1 MDPVDPRGPT
11 GRLRGKAAII
21 TGGEGSIGMA
31 TARAFV
37 AEGARVC
44 LTGLV
49 TEELRAGAAELGPAA
64 IFVPADVTSSAQVK
78 TAVSRA
84 VEVFGRLDVV
94 VSNAGISG
102 VIVPVADYPEDVF
115 DEVLA
120 VHVRGS
126 FLVCKHALPYLDSG
140 ASVIITSSVV
150 GLTSDAGIC
159 AYATAKHALVGL
171 MRTLAKETAP
181 RGIRVNTIHPGPVD
195 NEFQHRIEIAATG
208 AERDQAAAV
217 FEGSIPLARH
227 AAPDEV
233 ARAMLFL
240 ASDDS
245 SFVTGATLT
254 VDGGMSI

>member
-1 MDPVDPRGPT
+1 MAPSR
-11 GRLRGKAAII
+11 RLQGKAAII
-21 TGGEGSIGMA
+21 TGGEGSIGLA
-31 TARAFV
+31 TARAL
-37 AEGARVC
+37 AGEGARVR
-44 LTGLV
+44 LLGLV
-49 TEELRAGAAELGPAA
+49 EDELRAGASSLGDAGSWA
-64 IFVPADVTSSAQVK
+64 VADVTDSVQVK
-78 TAVSRA
+78 TAIA
-84 VEVFGRLDVV
+84 AAAEEFGRLDMV

-102 VIVPVADYPEDVF
+102 VIAPVADYPEDVF
-115 DEVLA
+115 DQVLA

-126 FLVCKHALPYLDSG
+126 FLVCKHALPYLEAG
-140 ASVIITSSVV
+140 ASIVITSSVV

-195 NEFQHRIEIAATG
+195 NEFQHRIEVAATG
-208 AERDQAAAV
+208 ADRGQAAAI
-217 FEGSIPLARH
+217 FERFIPLGRH

-240 ASDDS
+240 ASDQS
-245 SFVTGATLT
+245 SFVTGATLA

>member
-1 MDPVDPRGPT
+1 MGVVAPSR
-11 GRLRGKAAII
+11 RLQGKAAII

-31 TARAFV
+31 TARALV

-44 LTGLV
+44 LVGLV
-49 TEELRAGAAELGPAA
+49 ADELQAGAASLGDAASWTVADVTDSTAVKAAVAGAAEA
-64 IFVPADVTSSAQVK
+64 
-78 TAVSRA
+78 
-84 VEVFGRLDVV
+84 FGRLDVV

-102 VIVPVADYPEDVF
+102 VIAPVADYPEEVF
-115 DEVLA
+115 DQVLA

-126 FLVCKHALPYLDSG
+126 FLVCKYALPYLEPG
-140 ASVIITSSVV
+140 ASIVITSSVV

-195 NEFQHRIEIAATG
+195 NEFQHRIEMAATG
-208 AERDQAAAV
+208 ADRDRAASI
-217 FEGSIPLARH
+217 FDQFIPLARH

-233 ARAMLFL
+233 GRAMLFL
-240 ASDDS
+240 ASDES
-245 SFVTGATLT
+245 SFITGATLA

>member
-1 MDPVDPRGPT
+1 MDPAGPT
-11 GRLRGKAAII
+11 GRLHGKAAII

-37 AEGARVC
+37 AEGARVG
-44 LTGLV
+44 LVGLV
-49 TEELRAGAAELGPAA
+49 TEELRSGAAELGEGA
-64 IFVPADVTSSAQVK
+64 IYVPADVTSSAQVK
-78 TAVSRA
+78 QAVARA
-84 VEVFGRLDVV
+84 AEVFGRLDVV

-102 VIVPVADYPEDVF
+102 VIAPVADYPEDVF

-126 FLVCKHALPYLDSG
+126 FLVCKHSLPYLERG

-171 MRTLAKETAP
+171 MRTLAKEAAP

-195 NEFQHRIEIAATG
+195 NEFQHRIEVAATG
-208 AERDQAAAV
+208 AGRDQAARL
-217 FEGSIPLARH
+217 FEGFIPLARH
-227 AAPDEV
+227 ATPDEI
-233 ARAMLFL
+233 ARGMLFL

>member
-1 MDPVDPRGPT
+1 MAHN
-11 GRLRGKAAII
+11 GRLQGKAAII

-37 AEGARVC
+37 AEGARVS
-44 LTGLV
+44 LV
-49 TEELRAGAAELGPAA
+49 GIGADALRAGAASLGTSATWA
-64 IFVPADVTSSAQVK
+64 VADVTDPVAVK
-78 TAVSRA
+78 AAIAAAADR
-84 VEVFGRLDVV
+84 FGRLDVV

-102 VIVPVADYPEDVF
+102 VIAPVADYPEDVF
-115 DEVLA
+115 DQVLA

-126 FLVCKHALPYLDSG
+126 FLVCKYSLPHLQSG
-140 ASVIITSSVV
+140 ASIIITSSVV
-150 GLTSDAGIC
+150 GLTSDAGVC

-171 MRTLAKETAP
+171 MRTLAKEVAP

-195 NEFQHRIEIAATG
+195 NEFQHRIEVAATG
-208 AERDQAAAV
+208 TDRDDASRT
-217 FEGSIPLARH
+217 FDSFIPLARH

-233 ARAMLFL
+233 GRAMLFL

-245 SFVTGATLT
+245 SFVTGTTLA

>member
-1 MDPVDPRGPT
+1 MAIMGT
-11 GRLRGKAAII
+11 GRLRDKAAII

-37 AEGARVC
+37 DEGARVC
-44 LTGLV
+44 LVGL
-49 TEELRAGAAELGPAA
+49 TADELRDGAASLGGAA
-64 IFVPADVTSSAQVK
+64 TWAVADVADSRQVK
-78 TAVSRA
+78 TAVARA
-84 VEVFGRLDVV
+84 ADAFGRLDVV

-102 VIVPVADYPEDVF
+102 VIAPVADYPEDVF
-115 DEVLA
+115 DQVLA

-126 FLVCKHALPYLDSG
+126 FLVCKHTLPYLGPG
-140 ASVIITSSVV
+140 ASIVITSSVV
-150 GLTSDAGIC
+150 GLTSAPGIC

-171 MRTLAKETAP
+171 MRTLARETAP

-195 NEFQHRIEIAATG
+195 NEFQHRIEVAATG
-208 AERDQAAAV
+208 AERDRAAAA
-217 FEGSIPLARH
+217 FEELIPLARH

-240 ASDDS
+240 ASDES
-245 SFVTGATLT
+245 SFVTGTTLA